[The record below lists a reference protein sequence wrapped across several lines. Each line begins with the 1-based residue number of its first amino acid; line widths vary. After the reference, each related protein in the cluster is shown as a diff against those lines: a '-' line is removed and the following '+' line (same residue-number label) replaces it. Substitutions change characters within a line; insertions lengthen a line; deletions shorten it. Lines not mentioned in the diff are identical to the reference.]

1 MRATHKSETG
11 SGIRSA
17 TVLGP
22 TAFVAPRFTDGS
34 MNPTRL
40 SPRTFAEVRALA
52 YKVAGIDLQEG
63 KVDMVAARLTKRA
76 RVHGF
81 EDSEAYFRAVQA
93 DSSGDLR
100 SDFIDALTTNH
111 TSFFREPAHF
121 DFLRDSILPHL
132 RQRDQFTIWTAA
144 AATGEEP
151 HSIAVTLA
159 EELGLLASVGGQ
171 RNSSARAAIK
181 ATDIST
187 RALAIAKRGVYPEE
201 RFRGLPADFLRR
213 NTLRGR
219 GEQAGNYCFRPE
231 IRNLIRFEQL
241 NLMEPLPA
249 EGPFPLIFLRNIMIY
264 FDRPTQERVVAAL
277 TAKLEPGGYLFVG
290 HSESLNGIQHSL
302 EHVKVA
308 IYRRPGPEMGSARKW
323 KD

>member
-1 MRATHKSETG
+1 MMPPQPEARPRS
-11 SGIRSA
+11 IRS
-17 TVLGP
+17 GG
-22 TAFVAPRFTDGS
+22 AFVAPKLSQNSGAASRI
-34 MNPTRL
+34 
-40 SPRTFAEVRALA
+40 SPRVFSEVRALA
-52 YKVAGIDLQEG
+52 YQIAGIDLQEG
-63 KVDMVAARLTKRA
+63 KEDMVSARLTKRA
-76 RVHGF
+76 RANGF
-81 EDSEAYFRAVQA
+81 ADPEAYFQAVQA
-93 DSSGDLR
+93 DSSGELR

-121 DFLRDSILPHL
+121 EFMKEAILPHL
-132 RQRDQFTIWTAA
+132 RLRDQFTIWTAA

-159 EELGLLASVGGQ
+159 EELGLLQSGGAGRSSFCCAGIRAS
-171 RNSSARAAIK
+171 
-181 ATDIST
+181 DIST

-201 RFRGLPADFLRR
+201 RFRSLPADFLRR
-213 NTLRGR
+213 YTLRGR
-219 GEQAGNYCFRPE
+219 GEQEGNYCFRPE

-264 FDRPTQERVVAAL
+264 FDRPTQEKVVAAL

-290 HSESLNGIQHSL
+290 HSESLNGIQHGL

-308 IYRRPGPEMGSARKW
+308 IYRRPGPAMGSVLGSERRRK
-323 KD
+323 D